1 MGQRALLSTAQCH
14 CVPPRSCTSPS
25 ATALHRACRRML
37 PSAAAHHGV
46 SWPRPPSATDRHQV
60 HTPPRPTRSTVR
72 GTEWHRGLRATPSV
86 NFCMSGAQF
95 SRATEH
101 HRAPLCAAL
110 RAMPANT
117 DLTLIRA
124 GALQEPSQPI
134 FEMRRNGRASQRRRA
149 PPDATECHKVH
160 TSARHRAPPSG
171 VTARCRLPPATA
183 FHRVPLIATVRCKAP
198 PSATIRA
205 TARRRVLPSAA
216 ECQMPPTDM
225 STARAPTSGTM
236 HTKRYCVPPQA
247 ARHRLPLRGT
257 ASATGGCR
265 ASLRAMESR
274 AECHRVPPIAI
285 KCHQGHTLR
294 ATECH

>member
-1 MGQRALLSTAQCH
+1 
-14 CVPPRSCTSPS
+14 
-25 ATALHRACRRML
+25 
-37 PSAAAHHGV
+37 
-46 SWPRPPSATDRHQV
+46 
-60 HTPPRPTRSTVR
+60 
-72 GTEWHRGLRATPSV
+72 
-86 NFCMSGAQF
+86 MSGAQF

-101 HRAPLCAAL
+101 HRAPPLCAAL

-236 HTKRYCVPPQA
+236 ACHHKLHVTDCHCAAPRVQPEAAELRCAPWNLVP
-247 ARHRLPLRGT
+247 
-257 ASATGGCR
+257 SATG
-265 ASLRAMESR
+265 
-274 AECHRVPPIAI
+274 CHRSPPRAHTARHLVPLSGVTACQRVPTRSTAYR
-285 KCHQGHTLR
+285 R
-294 ATECH
+294 APPTTEWHRVAPSGTEASERHETFNLCIEWRPVL

>member
-1 MGQRALLSTAQCH
+1 MEFRGRGHRVPPIATKCTHRRFQRALQRVA
-14 CVPPRSCTSPS
+14 PS
-25 ATALHRACRRML
+25 GTEA
-37 PSAAAHHGV
+37 SEQ
-46 SWPRPPSATDRHQV
+46 HQV
-60 HTPPRPTRSTVR
+60 STFAV
-72 GTEWHRGLRATPSV
+72 
-86 NFCMSGAQF
+86 SGAQF
-95 SRATEH
+95 SSATEH
-101 HRAPLCAAL
+101 HRVPLCAAL
-110 RAMPANT
+110 RAMPTNA
-117 DLTLIRA
+117 DLTLICA

-134 FEMRRNGRASQRRRA
+134 LRCAETATQANAGRRA

-160 TSARHRAPPSG
+160 TSARHRAPPCG
-171 VTARCRLPPATA
+171 VTARRCLPPATA

-216 ECQMPPTDM
+216 ECQMPPTDI

-247 ARHRLPLRGT
+247 ARHRPPLRGT

-274 AECHRVPPIAI
+274 TECHRVPPIAT
-285 KCHQGHTLR
+285 KGTHCAPPSATERRHCVPTRANAFHRVPPSATYNRVAPSGTEWHRGLR
-294 ATECH
+294 AT